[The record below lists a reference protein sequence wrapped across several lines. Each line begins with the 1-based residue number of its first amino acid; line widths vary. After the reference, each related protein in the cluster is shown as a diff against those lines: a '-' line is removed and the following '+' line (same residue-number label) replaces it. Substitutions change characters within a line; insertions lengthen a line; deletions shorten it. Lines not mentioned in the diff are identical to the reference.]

1 MNELYCK
8 INLVLLLIFI
18 IQYLCVFMIYNGNN
32 DYNNIPPIFIIIIS
46 IGYLCYKSIYNLE
59 SKENSKSYDYKI
71 IIINIIYI
79 VILVLILKNQ
89 CKSFEIENLPE
100 NEIEEGFTNKL
111 KEFKNKKESFKTT
124 TNLNSSRLKKMNNNK
139 LLKNQKEHFGTDDN
153 KDSLESYKNDFKS
166 YRFTRKVK
174 SSMDALN
181 KLPFYIEKFK
191 ELW

>member
-1 MNELYCK
+1 MSELYCK
-8 INLVLLLIFI
+8 TNLVLLLLFI
-18 IQYLCVFMIYNGNN
+18 IQYLCIFMIYNGNN
-32 DYNNIPPIFIIIIS
+32 DYNNMPPIFIIIIS
-46 IGYLCYKSIYNLE
+46 LCYLIYKSSCKDE
-59 SKENSKSYDYKI
+59 SYDYKI

-79 VILVLILKNQ
+79 SILVFILKKHSNTSKQ
-89 CKSFEIENLPE
+89 EFK

-111 KEFKNKKESFKTT
+111 KEFKNKKESFNTT
-124 TNLNSSRLKKMNNNK
+124 TNLNSSRLKIMKKNK
-139 LLKNQKEHFGTDDN
+139 SLKQQKENFGYDDDH

>member
-1 MNELYCK
+1 M
-8 INLVLLLIFI
+8 
-18 IQYLCVFMIYNGNN
+18 
-32 DYNNIPPIFIIIIS
+32 
-46 IGYLCYKSIYNLE
+46 
-59 SKENSKSYDYKI
+59 
-71 IIINIIYI
+71 
-79 VILVLILKNQ
+79 ILKKQ
-89 CKSFEIENLPE
+89 CKTFEIEHEPGT
-100 NEIEEGFTNKL
+100 EIEEGFTNKL

-139 LLKNQKEHFGTDDN
+139 LLKNQKEHFGYDDD